1 MISKGLRTVQ
11 KRNNDEKMSQTLFDL
26 YNSMLKTLVD
36 RRKELIEEIEDINQQ
51 IVEIKNEAKENG
63 VTLSI

>member
-1 MISKGLRTVQ
+1 
-11 KRNNDEKMSQTLFDL
+11 
-26 YNSMLKTLVD
+26 MLKTLVD

>member
-1 MISKGLRTVQ
+1 
-11 KRNNDEKMSQTLFDL
+11 
-26 YNSMLKTLVD
+26 MLKTLVN